1 MPLTDLKIRQ
11 AKATD
16 KPLYLTDSA
25 GLMIEVKPGGSKLWR
40 YRFRIDGQAGLY
52 ALGSYP
58 EVTLQEARRARDEAR
73 DLVRKGINP
82 VHHRHE
88 IKMTNIEHGKNTF
101 KALAT
106 EYLDKKKSAW
116 SAPYHKQITKLLEA
130 NAYPDF
136 GKLPIKSVNASHVL
150 GTMRKMEKRGAK
162 TYALLL
168 RQIVSAVFC
177 YATATLRANGDPAA
191 ALKGAVMRERINHAR
206 PINDIKHFKTKL
218 ADYGGNRT
226 TAIALELILLT
237 FVRTAELRK
246 AEWSEFDLDRAEWVI
261 PEGRMK
267 MRRQHVVPLSRQ
279 AITLLRELHKL
290 TGGTGR
296 LFPNTRNPD
305 SCMSATTINRALEYL
320 GYETGT
326 VTGHDFR
333 ATASTRLYESGRY
346 RGEVIEMQLA
356 HTDRNTTRASY
367 NHAQYMPERRDMMQ
381 WWADHIDLQCAD
393 DEEEPQAA

>member
-1 MPLTDLKIRQ
+1 MALTDLKIRQ
-11 AKATD
+11 TKPAD
-16 KPLYLTDSA
+16 KTLFLTDSA
-25 GLMIEVKPGGSKLWR
+25 GLMIEMKPGGSKLWR
-40 YRFRIDGQAGLY
+40 YRFRIDGKAGLY

-101 KALAT
+101 KSLAI
-106 EYLDKKKSAW
+106 EFLEKKKSAW
-116 SAPYHKQITKLLEA
+116 SPAYHKQITKLLEA

-191 ALKGAVMRERINHAR
+191 ALKGAVMRERINHAK
-206 PINDIKHFKTKL
+206 PINDIRHFKEQL
-218 ADYGGNRT
+218 AEYGGYRT

-246 AEWSEFDLDRAEWVI
+246 AEWAEFNLAGAEWVI

-279 AITLLRELHKL
+279 AIALLRELHKL
-290 TGGTGR
+290 TGGTGK
-296 LFPNTRNPD
+296 LFPNTRKPE
-305 SCMSATTINRALEYL
+305 SHMSATTINRALEYL
-320 GYETGT
+320 GYETGS

-333 ATASTRLYESGRY
+333 ATASTRLYESNRF

-356 HTDRNTTRASY
+356 HTDRNKTRASY
-367 NHAQYMPERRDMMQ
+367 NHAQYLPERRALMQ
-381 WWADHIDLQCAD
+381 WWADYIDEQCKDKDA
-393 DEEEPQAA
+393 ESVAA